1 MTLSAQHTLPVAGSW
16 THSFE
21 EDEAGVLVYRP
32 THAFTFPPARRGRE
46 TLEFGADGQ
55 LTTLMPGPDDRPLAT
70 RPTGQLKAVGSNRYA
85 LMDEMASVPQRV
97 IEVIEATPEILKLA
111 RH

>member
-1 MTLSAQHTLPVAGSW
+1 MKSTTQPALPVAGSW

-55 LTTLMPGPDDRPLAT
+55 LTTLMPGPDDRPLA
-70 RPTGQLKAVGSNRYA
+70 RPAGQLKAVGSNRYA

-111 RH
+111 RQ

>member
-1 MTLSAQHTLPVAGSW
+1 MKIKTQQALPVAGSW

-32 THAFTFPPARRGRE
+32 THGYPFPPARRGRE
-46 TLEFGADGQ
+46 TLEFGEDGQ
-55 LTTLMPGPDDRPLAT
+55 LTTLMAGPDDRPLAT